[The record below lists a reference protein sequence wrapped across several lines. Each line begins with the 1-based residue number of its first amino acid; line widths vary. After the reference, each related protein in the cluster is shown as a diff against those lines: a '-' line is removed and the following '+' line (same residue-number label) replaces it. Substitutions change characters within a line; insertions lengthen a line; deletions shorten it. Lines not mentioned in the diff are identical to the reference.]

1 MKGLKDTFISLPS
14 TTTILVVKVLLVPSL
29 LKQGEGGKFLNGLIL
44 IIETTKIMAS
54 GPITSWQTEG
64 EKVEAV
70 TDFLFLDSKM
80 ADGDCRHEIRRWL
93 LHGRKAMTNLDRV
106 LKAKTSLCH
115 KKAWIVKAM
124 VFPVVMYIYEI
135 WAIKKAGH
143 QRTDDFE
150 V

>member
-1 MKGLKDTFISLPS
+1 M
-14 TTTILVVKVLLVPSL
+14 KVLLVPSL

-93 LHGRKAMTNLDRV
+93 LHGRKAMTNLDSV
-106 LKAKTSLCH
+106 LESKDITLPVKVY
-115 KKAWIVKAM
+115 IVKAI
-124 VFPVVMYIYEI
+124 VFPVVLYGCEI
-135 WAIKKAGH
+135 WTIQKAEH
-143 QRTDDFE
+143 QRTDAFE
-150 V
+150 LWP